1 MKQTIPLSQFFD
13 GAETLSEAMTYAQL
27 FNMTDAGRHARSS
40 KVRGPPLEI
49 FAGDRQAYHI
59 FNFKSYP
66 STTGF
71 RHRGYIA
78 FKKPRN
84 GQPQPSESLP
94 VEVDC
99 DCEDYR
105 YRWAWANKQKG
116 AGKVGPQSLNKSIN
130 RAPVITNPAGKP
142 SLCKHL
148 AAAKNFIWGLI
159 QRFPTP
165 QPAPDAPPGAAP
177 EPEIDVSWK
186 IAQLVKKAQ
195 DRYDNYAQHKQKAKQ
210 QMDVYRQAQIA
221 RNIQGPMPQADVPRG
236 AEQELPVALPQDQ
249 PPVEQP
255 KPASPEPPAGD
266 ETKKRTESLVVRSK
280 HSKPMNTEALK
291 KTKALVEEL
300 EDDIQAA
307 LGDEGGGAAADVPP
321 PPAEGAEGEMG
332 EEPPLPPVT
341 AGEDQP
347 EDEALQ
353 LLRNI
358 STGIDRLANELAPVE
373 APEGEEPGE
382 EPEGEPEGEEPEG
395 EEGEDSAVPPV
406 EDDDDFQET
415 MPVTTGA

>member
-1 MKQTIPLSQFFD
+1 MKQVIPLNQFFD
-13 GAETLSEAMTYAQL
+13 GAEQLGEAMTYAQL
-27 FNMTDAGRHARSS
+27 FNMTDSGRHARSS

-49 FAGDRQAYHI
+49 YAGDRQAYHI
-59 FNFKSYP
+59 FNFKAYP

-84 GQPQPSESLP
+84 AQPQPSESLA

-105 YRWAWANKQKG
+105 YRWAWANKQRG

-159 QRFPTP
+159 QRFPSP
-165 QPAPDAPPGAAP
+165 QAPAPGEAP
-177 EPEIDVSWK
+177 EPAMDVSWK
-186 IAQLVKKAQ
+186 IGQLVKKAQ
-195 DRYDNYAQHKQKAKQ
+195 DRYDNYGARKQ
-210 QMDVYRQAQIA
+210 QAAQRMDVYRQAQIA

-236 AEQELPVALPQDQ
+236 AEEELPVALPQDQ

-255 KPASPEPPAGD
+255 EPPTPEPPVED
-266 ETKKRTESLVVRSK
+266 ETKKRTESLVVRATHGKS
-280 HSKPMNTEALK
+280 MNTEALK
-291 KTKALVEEL
+291 KTKAIVEAM
-300 EDDIQAA
+300 EDDLQAA
-307 LGDEGGGAAADVPP
+307 LGDEGGGAASDVPP
-321 PPAEGAEGEMG
+321 PPGEGEGEMG

-358 STGIDRLANELAPVE
+358 SVGIDRLANELAPAE
-373 APEGEEPGE
+373 APEGE
-382 EPEGEPEGEEPEG
+382 EPEGEEPEG
-395 EEGEDSAVPPV
+395 EEPEGEGDEGDGSVPPV

-415 MPVTTGA
+415 MPVQTGA